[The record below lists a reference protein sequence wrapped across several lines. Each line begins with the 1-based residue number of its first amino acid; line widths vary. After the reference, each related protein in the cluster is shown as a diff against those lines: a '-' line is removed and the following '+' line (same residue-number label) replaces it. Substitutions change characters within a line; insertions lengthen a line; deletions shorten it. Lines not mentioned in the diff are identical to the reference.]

1 MNVKLLRV
9 SPNAKLPTKGTVGSA
24 YYDLYAAEDVFLLS
38 GGIWLVTTGWKIEVP
53 EEWFLDIRPRS
64 GLAAKGITV
73 NNSPGTVDA
82 DYRGELKII
91 LINLSGAAY
100 VIHVGDRIAQ
110 CALIPV
116 RITNFFEVSELSE
129 TVRGEGGYGSTG
141 K

>member
-116 RITNFFEVSELSE
+116 CITNFFEVSEFSE